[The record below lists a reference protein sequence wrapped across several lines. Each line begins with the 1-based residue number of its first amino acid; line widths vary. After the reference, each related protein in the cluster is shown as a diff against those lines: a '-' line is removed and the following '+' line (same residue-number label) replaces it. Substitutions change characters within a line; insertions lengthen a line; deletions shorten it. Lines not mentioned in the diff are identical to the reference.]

1 VEQDFYSSQLRLW
14 ATYFDQRFRDLIL
27 YDGTAP
33 PSEPT
38 YFNGAAATA
47 RGLEAGLSSTL
58 GSGVEARASYT
69 YLFTEATDDAGM
81 PSPSFARGEPL
92 IRRPP
97 HSAELSLR
105 ARPWTRA
112 TLGGSLTWVGSRDDV
127 DFRQTPSARVELPA
141 YVVVDLAGELQ
152 ILAAGPGRPAVAG
165 TLRVE
170 NLFDESYDQV
180 VGFAGR
186 PRALFG
192 GVRLQF

>member
-1 VEQDFYSSQLRLW
+1 
-14 ATYFDQRFRDLIL
+14 
-27 YDGTAP
+27 
-33 PSEPT
+33 
-38 YFNGAAATA
+38 
-47 RGLEAGLSSTL
+47 
-58 GSGVEARASYT
+58 
-69 YLFTEATDDAGM
+69 
-81 PSPSFARGEPL
+81 
-92 IRRPP
+92 
-97 HSAELSLR
+97 
-105 ARPWTRA
+105 
-112 TLGGSLTWVGSRDDV
+112 V

-152 ILAAGPGRPAVAG
+152 ILAAGRGRPAVAG